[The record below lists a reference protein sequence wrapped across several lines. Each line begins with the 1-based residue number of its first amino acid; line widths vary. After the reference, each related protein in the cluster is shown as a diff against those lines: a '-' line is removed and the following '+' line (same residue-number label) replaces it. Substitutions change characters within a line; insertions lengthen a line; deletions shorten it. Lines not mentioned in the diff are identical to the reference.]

1 MATITSHTL
10 SGQDGTHAADILF
23 TLVNLSSG
31 IELFSVA
38 TDSKGRLSE
47 SVDLSGMHHDDRFE
61 VTLQTANYWTRQGLE
76 STHFIDEIILRLRM
90 PDHNARYHM
99 PVILSPYSYSTWAS
113 QPEKV

>member
-10 SGQDGTHAADILF
+10 SSQDGTHAADILF

-47 SVDLSGMHHDDRFE
+47 SVDLSGMHPDDRYE
-61 VTLQTANYWTRQGLE
+61 VRLQTANYWERQGVVCPN
-76 STHFIDEIILRLRM
+76 FIDEIVLRLRM
-90 PDHNARYHM
+90 PDHDARYHM

-113 QPEKV
+113 QPEKE